1 MVIHEYGDSSL
12 PKIVLLHPMMADA
25 RYMLRLTESMEGKY
39 CAIIPDL
46 SGQGE
51 DSGERLCRRPFSGGF
66 FWRSAART
74 STAGR
79 TRQFGSIIQASIS
92 RCGRATGIVC
102 TCLSTMRS
110 MENWWSTT

>member
-25 RYMLRLTESMEGKY
+25 RCMLRLTESMEGKY

-51 DSGERLCRRPFSGGF
+51 DSGEYENARQEAETLILYLKKKGYTELALLMGRL
-66 FWRSAART
+66 SADR
-74 STAGR
+74 
-79 TRQFGSIIQASIS
+79 
-92 RCGRATGIVC
+92 
-102 TCLSTMRS
+102 
-110 MENWWSTT
+110 